1 MIQIIDD
8 PGTIKKLQKEFARNL
23 IRYLNMTFNSY
34 VGFHGG
40 SVEAELH
47 YSPKLDIWLAM
58 AENIDNR
65 YWNGFGIGKPENGSL
80 ESLSAEIN
88 IPKYGINRR
97 IGGAFGKSDSGNIL
111 ILHRGKIGGGR
122 AGIGK
127 TLFENNYRGEFIPVI
142 DGDRT
147 NKMALI
153 GELKS
158 EKLAV
163 QVANFVKEISR
174 IKNENKSPQNSTLIS
189 VKSKD
194 NFNNEFAGTKEYSK
208 QEVIQSLCNHGIVV
222 NTLAKTLIAKGYK
235 IANDKNRDLYILT
248 NTGKIRTVFEI
259 KTNTL
264 TGSLYSAIGQ
274 LILYSIGLEKNTG
287 LFLVLPDQLKPEIE
301 KRVKSIGIDILY
313 YEWEED
319 FPIFKSLDKKIMN

>member
-1 MIQIIDD
+1 MIQIINDQSV
-8 PGTIKKLQKEFARNL
+8 IKKLQKEFAHNL
-23 IRYLNMTFNSY
+23 IRHLNMTFNSY

-40 SVEAELH
+40 TVEAELH
-47 YSPKLDIWLAM
+47 YSPKYDIWLAM
-58 AENIDNR
+58 SGDIDNR

-88 IPKYGINRR
+88 IPKNGINRR

-127 TLFENNYRGEFIPVI
+127 TLFENNYRGKFVKVI

-147 NKMALI
+147 NKMALV
-153 GELKS
+153 GELRA
-158 EKLAV
+158 EKLAL
-163 QVANFVKEISR
+163 QVANFVKEVSR
-174 IKNENKSPQNSTLIS
+174 IKNENKSLQNSTSIS
-189 VKSKD
+189 VELKD
-194 NFNNEFAGTKEYSK
+194 DFNNEFAGTKEYSN
-208 QEVIQSLCNHGIVV
+208 QEVIKSLCNHGIVV
-222 NTLAKTLIAKGYK
+222 NELAKMLKAKGFK
-235 IANDKNRDLYILT
+235 IANDKKRDLYILT
-248 NTGKIRTVFEI
+248 DTGKINTIFEI

-264 TGSLYSAIGQ
+264 TSSLYSAIGQ
-274 LILYSIGLEKNTG
+274 LILYSIGLEKTIN

-313 YEWEED
+313 YKWEEG
-319 FPIFKSLDKKIMN
+319 FPIFKHLDEKIVN

>member
-1 MIQIIDD
+1 
-8 PGTIKKLQKEFARNL
+8 
-23 IRYLNMTFNSY
+23 MTFDSY

-58 AENIDNR
+58 AENLDNR

-80 ESLSAEIN
+80 ESLSTEIN

-122 AGIGK
+122 SGIGK
-127 TLFENNYRGEFIPVI
+127 TLFENNYRGKFIPVI

-158 EKLAV
+158 EKLAL
-163 QVANFVKEISR
+163 QVANFVKEVSR
-174 IKNENKSPQNSTLIS
+174 IKTENKSPQNSTLIP

-222 NTLAKTLIAKGYK
+222 NTLAKALKAKGLK

-248 NTGKIRTVFEI
+248 NTGKIRTIFEI

-274 LILYSIGLEKNTG
+274 LIIYSIGLEKSTN
-287 LFLVLPDQLKPEIE
+287 LFLILPDQLKPEIE
-301 KRVKSIGIDILY
+301 RRVKSIGIDILY
-313 YEWEED
+313 YKWEKD
-319 FPIFKSLDKKIMN
+319 LPIFKNLDKKIMN

>member
-8 PGTIKKLQKEFARNL
+8 PKAIKNFQKEFTHNL
-23 IRYLNMTFNSY
+23 IRHLNMTFNSY

-40 SVEAELH
+40 TVEAKLH
-47 YSPKLDIWLAM
+47 YSPDLDIWLTTD
-58 AENIDNR
+58 ENLDNR

-88 IPKYGINRR
+88 ISKYGINRR

-127 TLFENNYRGEFIPVI
+127 TLFENNYRGKFIPVI
-142 DGDRT
+142 DGDRI
-147 NKMALI
+147 NKIALV
-153 GELKS
+153 GELKA
-158 EKLAV
+158 ENLAL
-163 QVANFVKEISR
+163 QVANFVKEVNR
-174 IKNENKSPQNSTLIS
+174 IKKENKSLNSSKLIP
-189 VKSKD
+189 VKSKE
-194 NFNNEFAGTKEYSK
+194 NFNNEYAGTKEYSMH
-208 QEVIQSLCNHGIVV
+208 EVIRSLCNHGIVV
-222 NTLAKTLIAKGYK
+222 NTLARTLEGKGYK
-235 IANDKNRDLYILT
+235 IANDKHRDLYILT
-248 NTGKIRTVFEI
+248 ESGKIDTIFEI

-274 LILYSIGLEKNTG
+274 LILYSIGLEKNTK

-313 YEWEED
+313 YKWEGVL
-319 FPIFKSLDKKIMN
+319 PTFKNLDKKL